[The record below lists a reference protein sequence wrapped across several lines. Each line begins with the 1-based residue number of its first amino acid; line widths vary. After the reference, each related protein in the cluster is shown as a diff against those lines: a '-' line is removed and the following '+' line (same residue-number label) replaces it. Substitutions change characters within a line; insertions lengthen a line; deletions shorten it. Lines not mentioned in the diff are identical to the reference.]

1 MLCMSCSIGR
11 GGALSLPPAVQMGGA
26 IVAAVEADV
35 EKALATTQ
43 QRHQRE
49 LITQAE
55 QQLQKLLNN
64 ELSAEQ
70 VAQLLDNWM
79 AEGEPRAQYVIIYCN
94 NHVLCLPLARG
105 KHHKHKK
112 LLKMVYP
119 LLGAAAVAKLI
130 LLPLI
135 LKWLTA
141 LSASSFVMG
150 KIALLTAGLLAFK
163 SIMSSGHARDR
174 LEIIHS
180 SAPTYKSYHQPDLSS
195 SGSSWMPI
203 RQHYIPLGVS
213 KDAAYRLT
221 PGGLDSKELYKP
233 FL

>member
-1 MLCMSCSIGR
+1 MLICTI
-11 GGALSLPPAVQMGGA
+11 PNA
-26 IVAAVEADV
+26 IC
-35 EKALATTQ
+35 LA
-43 QRHQRE
+43 
-49 LITQAE
+49 
-55 QQLQKLLNN
+55 
-64 ELSAEQ
+64 S
-70 VAQLLDNWM
+70 
-79 AEGEPRAQYVIIYCN
+79 
-94 NHVLCLPLARG
+94 ARG
-105 KHHKHKK
+105 KQHKHKK
-112 LLKMVYP
+112 LLKSLYP
-119 LLGAAAVAKLI
+119 LLGAAVVAKLI

-180 SAPTYKSYHQPDLSS
+180 SAPSYKSYHQPDLSS

-203 RQHYIPLGVS
+203 RQHYIPLGVA

-221 PGGLDSKELYKP
+221 PGSLDSKP